1 MDNLMNNSLTGKV
14 AEKGLDNQV
23 GKDTC
28 CPDLGFKV
36 RVISFLGMFI
46 FGKCVDN
53 LIFLD
58 VLKLDFSL

>member
-1 MDNLMNNSLTGKV
+1 MDSLMNNSLTGKV

-46 FGKCVDN
+46 FGKLIEPFPLWSS
-53 LIFLD
+53 LIF
-58 VLKLDFSL
+58 KLIN

>member
-1 MDNLMNNSLTGKV
+1 MNNSLTGKV

-46 FGKCVDN
+46 FGKCVEN

-58 VLKLDFSL
+58 V